1 MIVHT
6 IKFVRQHAAA
16 RYGAGLA
23 TGALL
28 FGGGYAIAAGGTKTI
43 HGCVDNKTNVLHVKA
58 RCGRGQHRLIWNQQG
73 PAGVQGATGATGGAA
88 PSAWAL
94 VGSDGSLPFGGHN
107 ITVQRTGIGTYTVQ
121 ATASG
126 CPDGNTAPVV
136 TPLAGTPSGAV
147 PSAWVSGAPGRNF
160 LVYTGSVSGGV
171 FTPADRSFDVSVPCS

>member
-94 VGSDGSLPFGGHN
+94 VGSDGSVAGRN
-107 ITVQRTGIGTYTVQ
+107 ISVQRTGVGTYAVQ
-121 ATASG
+121 ATTSG

-136 TPLAGTPSGAV
+136 TPQAAPLSGAFPV
-147 PSAWVSGAPGRNF
+147 ASAFGHGRNF
-160 LVYTGSVSGGV
+160 LVYTGSVTGGV
-171 FTPADRSFDVSVPCS
+171 FAASDVSFDVSVPCS